1 MFSQL
6 SSVFPHFF
14 VCLFFYDLLRSGTYT
29 YSLEQMQYECDV
41 DVMVENEDFEQSYE
55 NMTWLGLIDHTNSLV
70 DGTMLS
76 SRGRQQRS
84 IKKL

>member
-1 MFSQL
+1 
-6 SSVFPHFF
+6 
-14 VCLFFYDLLRSGTYT
+14 
-29 YSLEQMQYECDV
+29 MQYECDV
-41 DVMVENEDFEQSYE
+41 DVMVENEDFEQSCE